1 MCVGPESKND
11 QRRVLRGGVSE
22 EREKEKDRKRERRR
36 RKGGENRTEI
46 KRGVKRGAGGEGK

>member
-1 MCVGPESKND
+1 MCVGPNRKTTNGACYEEGSA
-11 QRRVLRGGVSE
+11 RR
-22 EREKEKDRKRERRR
+22 ERKRKTERERRR

>member
-11 QRRVLRGGVSE
+11 QRRVLREGSARR
-22 EREKEKDRKRERRR
+22 ERKRKTERERRR